1 MPPHLHNVFK
11 IGAPSANTLPE
22 SERGLALVITTT
34 RPAHQLMPQE
44 RPRDVDTMCGRVQF
58 PDYLSPRCAVRPCI
72 PCPAGSLTASLRT
85 TVRTGRT
92 CGEFGLP
99 RSELR
104 ELPLGCELRDGQSMC
119 LRGSHG
125 QRSARSR
132 VTGIPWLKCQPATL
146 PASNVSLHLHS
157 SSSKVGWSVRKTF
170 VHESIKHSLISAQV
184 RAHSGFARNANKR
197 VGKER

>member
-1 MPPHLHNVFK
+1 M
-11 IGAPSANTLPE
+11 
-22 SERGLALVITTT
+22 
-34 RPAHQLMPQE
+34 
-44 RPRDVDTMCGRVQF
+44 QF
-58 PDYLSPRCAVRPCI
+58 PDYRPPRCAVRPSI

-104 ELPLGCELRDGQSMC
+104 ELPLGCELRDGQSTC

-132 VTGIPWLKCQPATL
+132 VTGF
-146 PASNVSLHLHS
+146 H
-157 SSSKVGWSVRKTF
+157 G
-170 VHESIKHSLISAQV
+170 
-184 RAHSGFARNANKR
+184 
-197 VGKER
+197 